1 MGVRNAIGW
10 AALLAAVCIVPGLA
24 QAQPRATTPLFTRL
38 ADDLWEVP
46 GADDAA
52 NVTVLVTNEGL
63 VLVDG
68 RYAKE
73 NAELMQ
79 IIREHIS
86 TKPIKYVINTH
97 SHADHTGA
105 NSLYLKMGATLISS
119 IGTRDNIVR
128 QARPDAPP
136 DIAPPNLVFSGE
148 MRMFVGGKEIVLR
161 SYPPAHTSEDVTVFF
176 PKDRVICTGDLG
188 YAPDPTEE
196 GGPHPNID
204 FMSGGSMQG
213 WIDRLDTITA
223 LDGYDVVV
231 PGHVG
236 LTNKAELIVYRNV
249 LEKVRDDV
257 KAFLRDG
264 TKTEADLR
272 AHLVKDLHY
281 PDPGNAIRNVHGL
294 YLELKPPA
302 APSLK

>member
-1 MGVRNAIGW
+1 MI
-10 AALLAAVCIVPGLA
+10 AAVGLGFA
-24 QAQPRATTPLFTRL
+24 AHAQPRATTPLFTRL
-38 ADDLWEVP
+38 ADDLYEVP
-46 GADDAA
+46 GVDDAA
-52 NVTVLVTNEGL
+52 NVTVLVTDEGL

-105 NSLYLKMGATLISS
+105 NGIYLKAGATVISS
-119 IGTRDNIVR
+119 IGARDEIVH
-128 QARPDAPP
+128 QARPVTPP
-136 DIAPPNLVFSGE
+136 IEPPNMVFSGE
-148 MRMFVGGKEIVLR
+148 MRMFVGGKEIDLK
-161 SYPPAHTSEDVTVFF
+161 SYPPAHTGEDVTVFF

-188 YAPDPTEE
+188 YAPDPTEV

-204 FMSGGSMQG
+204 FDSGGSING
-213 WIDRLDTITA
+213 WIARLDTITA
-223 LDGYDVVV
+223 MDGYDVVV

-249 LEKVRDDV
+249 LEHVRDDV
-257 KAFLRDG
+257 KAFLKDG

-281 PDPGNAIRNVHGL
+281 PDPGNAIRGVHGL
-294 YLELKPPA
+294 YLELKP
-302 APSLK
+302 